1 MTCEHRAEM
10 CIRKKTLGRFIFLA
24 VRLFRHT
31 GFLIQTVCCIKG
43 KAYKNIFKQDGLF
56 GQVCVR
62 IKQLQI
68 HTILPINTCSC
79 DLMTSQFH
87 IVQVRVFL
95 GVGGSEEFISPP

>member
-1 MTCEHRAEM
+1 MNTGLKCVLE
-10 CIRKKTLGRFIFLA
+10 RKHLVDLFSWPYVCSDILA
-24 VRLFRHT
+24 SS
-31 GFLIQTVCCIKG
+31 IQTVCCIKV